1 MNVSAGSSRFWEKR
15 AGTHHDDGPAKAY
28 ESLPT
33 VARISGDQ
41 SAQPLPPGAG
51 VERDMP
57 EIDVAIDDDD
67 AVETAEMAGET
78 SSSCRSRF
86 SGSGSGPRPAW
97 PADDE
102 EMARGKPPAEGSGLV
117 GSHPVVESS
126 SSAKSSSSVGP
137 TSTGELALGGDVE
150 PGASDWLTTCWT
162 TASSSAP

>member
-1 MNVSAGSSRFWEKR
+1 MNVSAGSSKFREKR
-15 AGTHHDDGPAKAY
+15 AGTHHDDGPKAY

-78 SSSCRSRF
+78 SSSSRSRL
-86 SGSGSGPRPAW
+86 SGSASGPMPAW

-102 EMARGKPPAEGSGLV
+102 EMARGKPPADGLGLV
-117 GSHPVVESS
+117 GNQPVVESS
-126 SSAKSSSSVGP
+126 SSAKSSSSVGL
-137 TSTGELALGGDVE
+137 TSTGKVALGGDVE